1 MIDGISTRK
10 RVLKTPFELYEIFY
24 HDNFL
29 NYVWRPKNWLGP
41 NREKFVVPTDPNY
54 MASLGEVS
62 VTKEN
67 TGSWF
72 WFHTLDDA
80 AKHLLERAFCE
91 KL

>member
-29 NYVWRPKNWLGP
+29 AYVWRPKNWLGP
-41 NREKFVVPTDPNY
+41 QNQKFIVPFDPANNLVVPDN
-54 MASLGEVS
+54 
-62 VTKEN
+62 KEDAE
-67 TGSWF
+67 TWCWF
-72 WFHTLDDA
+72 FTLDDA
-80 AKHLLERAFCE
+80 CQHLLASAFTN